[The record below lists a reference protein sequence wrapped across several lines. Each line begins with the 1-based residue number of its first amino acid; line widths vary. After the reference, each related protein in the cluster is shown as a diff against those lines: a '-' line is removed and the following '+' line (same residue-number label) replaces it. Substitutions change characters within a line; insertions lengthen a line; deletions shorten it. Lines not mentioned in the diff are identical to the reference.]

1 MNSGAPV
8 AGLGKRL
15 RGGDPRA
22 AEELFARYA
31 ERLVRLAQRHLGRKV
46 ATREDGEDVVQ
57 SVFRTFFRR
66 CEHGEFRIDTSDELW
81 QLLVRIAVRKAHAK
95 VRYHTAQQRD
105 VGAEAAGDNALLAEA
120 LAREPR
126 PEELMIL
133 EEEMEA
139 VVRGFPELH
148 GKGLAMRLQGHSV
161 PEIATEL
168 KVSRRTVE
176 RALKLLR
183 ERLARATSG

>member
-66 CEHGEFRIDTSDELW
+66 
-81 QLLVRIAVRKAHAK
+81 
-95 VRYHTAQQRD
+95 
-105 VGAEAAGDNALLAEA
+105 
-120 LAREPR
+120 
-126 PEELMIL
+126 
-133 EEEMEA
+133 
-139 VVRGFPELH
+139 
-148 GKGLAMRLQGHSV
+148 
-161 PEIATEL
+161 
-168 KVSRRTVE
+168 
-176 RALKLLR
+176 
-183 ERLARATSG
+183 